1 MSVVIRS
8 VLAGIST
15 VTAPVE
21 VKSDAVLAR
30 KGLKSNTSLKETVS
44 PFFCLYDGM
53 SSYST

>member
-8 VLAGIST
+8 VLAGSST

-30 KGLKSNTSLKETVS
+30 KGLKSNTSLKET
-44 PFFCLYDGM
+44 L
-53 SSYST
+53 